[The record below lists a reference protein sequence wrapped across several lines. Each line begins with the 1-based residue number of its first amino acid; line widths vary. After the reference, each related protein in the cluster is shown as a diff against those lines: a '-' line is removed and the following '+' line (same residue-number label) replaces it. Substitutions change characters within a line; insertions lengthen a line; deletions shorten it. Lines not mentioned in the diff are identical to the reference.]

1 MLKTKPL
8 IEQHFHGAF
17 GIDFNTATTD
27 EILEMSKMLYPK
39 GIGGIFPTLVT
50 DTVENLKQQIA
61 NIKTATKKQ
70 NSKMARIL
78 GVHLEGVFL
87 NPLKKGIHNEK
98 HFLMPTPENFKQLDD
113 EIIKI
118 VTLAPEQDLGLI
130 DYLRKRAVK
139 IQAGHCVSG
148 DLTKCDGITHL
159 FNAMGEIN
167 HRDTKT
173 ALSALIN
180 DNIFTEIIADGNH
193 LSDEILTL
201 IFRAKPIERILLVS
215 DSLPITGSDMKR
227 TIFADE
233 EIFYD
238 GEKATSKSGT
248 LAGSTKLLPEII
260 KLLGQKG
267 FFTPQLIQ
275 NSYDYHSINTD
286 KFIEI
291 DDEYNVSEV
300 KG

>member
-1 MLKTKPL
+1 MLKTKPI

-17 GIDFNTATTD
+17 GVDFNTATAD
-27 EILEMSKMLYPK
+27 EILEMSKMLYKK

-50 DTVENLKQQIA
+50 DTVENLKRQIDI
-61 NIKTATKKQ
+61 IKTVAKKQ
-70 NSKMARIL
+70 NSHMARIL
-78 GVHLEGVFL
+78 GVHLEGIFL
-87 NPLKKGIHNEK
+87 NPKKKGIHNEK

-130 DYLRKRAVK
+130 EYLHKRGVK

-148 DLTKCDGITHL
+148 DLTRCDGVTHL

-167 HRDTKT
+167 HRETKT

-180 DNIFTEIIADGNH
+180 DHIYTEIIADGNH
-193 LSDEILTL
+193 ISDDILKL
-201 IFRAKPIERILLVS
+201 IFRTKPIEKILLIS
-215 DSLPITGSDMKR
+215 DCLPITESEIKH

-238 GEKATSKSGT
+238 GEKATSKTGT

-260 KLLGQKG
+260 KSLGEKG
-267 FFTPQLIQ
+267 YFTPQLIQ
-275 NSYDYHSINTD
+275 NSYDYHCINTD

-291 DDEYNVSEV
+291 DDKYNVSEV
-300 KG
+300 N

>member
-1 MLKTKPL
+1 MLKTKPI

-17 GIDFNTATTD
+17 GVDFNNANAD
-27 EILEMSKMLYPK
+27 EILDLSKELYK
-39 GIGGIFPTLVT
+39 RGIGGIYPTLVT
-50 DTVENLKQQIA
+50 DTLENLKKQITV
-61 NIKTATKKQ
+61 IKTSVKKQ
-70 NSKMARIL
+70 GSGMARIL

-87 NPLKKGIHNEK
+87 NPKKKGIHNEK

-130 DYLRKRAVK
+130 DYLRKRGVK
-139 IQAGHCVSG
+139 VQAGHCVGG
-148 DLTKCDGITHL
+148 DLSKCNATTHL

-167 HRDTKT
+167 HRETKT
-173 ALSALIN
+173 ALSALVN
-180 DNIFTEIIADGNH
+180 DDIYVEIIADGNH
-193 LSDEILTL
+193 LSDDILKL
-201 IFRAKPIERILLVS
+201 IFRTKPMEKILLIS
-215 DSLPITGSDMKR
+215 DCLPITGSEIKH

-248 LAGSTKLLPEII
+248 LAGSTMLLPEIV
-260 KLLGQKG
+260 KLLGEKG
-267 FFTPQLIQ
+267 YFAPQLIQ
-275 NSYDYHSINTD
+275 NSYDYHCINTD

-291 DDEYNVSEV
+291 DDKFNISEV
-300 KG
+300 K